1 MSSYIPSVL
10 IIDEI
15 GFARVCSAFIEAEGF
30 HARTHAE
37 AVGDFQAPPHGVFC
51 LVITSFNHAVAFSA
65 EIKKLGL
72 PTIVLADHLS
82 HSLITLLED
91 FDNSYGMIKPL
102 DYRKFI
108 ALVRQIIHGEKAC
121 CGGYSIV

>member
-1 MSSYIPSVL
+1 MSNYVPSVL

-37 AVGDFQAPPHGVFC
+37 EVGNFQAPPQGTFC
-51 LVITSFNHAVAFSA
+51 LVITSFNHAVAFST
-65 EIKKLGL
+65 EIKKLGI

-82 HSLITLLED
+82 HSLISLLEN

-102 DYRKFI
+102 DYRKFMG
-108 ALVRQIIHGEKAC
+108 LVRQIILGEKAS